1 MEILVIISERSLY
14 NGKIRMSN
22 FSKNQEV
29 VLTLRNEIQYNVP
42 CVNLETVAKGE
53 KYGLH

>member
-1 MEILVIISERSLY
+1 MEKMVIISERTLY
-14 NGKIRMSN
+14 NGKIWVDNS
-22 FSKNQEV
+22 SKIQQV